1 MVRCPYSLT
10 DVLTHYLIDSLTK
23 VTIRMSRHRDPFLFP
38 HLLYHLDPSPLSLL
52 PQPAKAKFHHK
63 FKGLVSLRL
72 QPSQKKLD
80 LP

>member
-1 MVRCPYSLT
+1 MEGQLT
-10 DVLTHYLIDSLTK
+10 LDDHQEELHYLIDSLTK

-63 FKGLVSLRL
+63 FKGLVS
-72 QPSQKKLD
+72 
-80 LP
+80 